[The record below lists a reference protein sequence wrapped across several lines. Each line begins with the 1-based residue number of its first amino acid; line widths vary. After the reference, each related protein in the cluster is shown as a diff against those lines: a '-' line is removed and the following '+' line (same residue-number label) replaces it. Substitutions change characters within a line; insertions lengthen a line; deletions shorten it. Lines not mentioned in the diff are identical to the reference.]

1 MGAEKEAIHLKPRP
15 RLAPHPDA
23 QNLAYWLGQVA
34 LRDERAFEALYQAT
48 SAHLLGVAMLVMRR
62 RERAEEV
69 LQEAFVNVW
78 HGAAKYAQTDASP
91 MSWLISIVRHKG
103 LDHLRANKH
112 YDSQTSLEA
121 DDGAAADTLVAE
133 DIDPLALLTLA
144 SVQHSVRA
152 CLDGLDA
159 PLRQS
164 LALAY
169 YEGLSHG
176 QVSNRLQVPLGTVKG
191 WLRRGA
197 DKLRDCLR
205 AHAT

>member
-1 MGAEKEAIHLKPRP
+1 MTPRP
-15 RLAPHPDA
+15 KPVPHPNA
-23 QNLAYWLGQVA
+23 ERLAYWLGQIA

-78 HGAAKYAQTDASP
+78 HGAAQYAQTEASP

-103 LDHLRANKH
+103 LDHLRASKNH
-112 YDSQTSLEA
+112 DAQTSFEA
-121 DDGAAADTLVAE
+121 DDGAGADTLTTEGA
-133 DIDPLALLTLA
+133 DPLALLTSA
-144 SVQHSVRA
+144 SAQHSVRA

-176 QVSNRLQVPLGTVKG
+176 QVSHRLQAPLGTVKG

-205 AHAT
+205 ATRELTA

>member
-1 MGAEKEAIHLKPRP
+1 MTTRPKP
-15 RLAPHPDA
+15 APHPHA
-23 QNLAYWLGQVA
+23 EHLAYWLGQVA
-34 LRDERAFEALYQAT
+34 LRDERAFDALYQAT
-48 SAHLLGVAMLVMRR
+48 ASHLLGVAMLVMRR

-78 HGAAKYAQTDASP
+78 HSASQYAQTDASP
-91 MSWLISIVRHKG
+91 MSWLITIVRHKA
-103 LDHLRANKH
+103 LDQLRASKGH
-112 YDSQTSLEA
+112 DAQVPIDS
-121 DDGAAADTLVAE
+121 DDGAAAHHAVA
-133 DIDPLALLTLA
+133 DGMDPLELLTAA
-144 SVQHSVRA
+144 STQLSVRA

-176 QVSNRLQVPLGTVKG
+176 QVSSRLQAPLGTVKG

-197 DKLRDCLR
+197 DRLRDCLS
-205 AHAT
+205 ATRERNA

>member
-1 MGAEKEAIHLKPRP
+1 MPLTSQSK
-15 RLAPHPDA
+15 LAPHHHADH
-23 QNLAYWLGQVA
+23 LAYWLGQIA

-48 SAHLLGVAMLVMRR
+48 SSHLLGVATLMMKR

-78 HGAAKYAQTDASP
+78 NGASQYAQTDASP
-91 MSWLISIVRHKG
+91 MSWLISIVRHKA
-103 LDHLRANKH
+103 LDHLRASKRH
-112 YDSQTSLEA
+112 DTQASIDAE
-121 DDGAAADTLVAE
+121 DGAAAHSVVAE
-133 DIDPLALLTLA
+133 GVDPVALLTAA
-144 SVQHSVRA
+144 SAHLNVRA
-152 CLDGLDA
+152 CLESLDA

-176 QVSNRLQVPLGTVKG
+176 QVSRRLQAPLGTVKG

-197 DKLRDCLR
+197 DKLRDCLS
-205 AHAT
+205 ATRERTA

>member
-1 MGAEKEAIHLKPRP
+1 MTSRAKP
-15 RLAPHPDA
+15 APHPHA
-23 QNLAYWLGQVA
+23 EHLAYWLGQVA
-34 LRDERAFEALYQAT
+34 LRDERAFDALYQAT
-48 SAHLLGVAMLVMRR
+48 SSHLLGVAMLVMKR

-78 HGAAKYAQTDASP
+78 HGASQYAQTDASP
-91 MSWLISIVRHKG
+91 MSWLISIVRHKA
-103 LDHLRANKH
+103 LDHLRASKSH
-112 YDSQTSLEA
+112 DAQASIDA
-121 DDGAAADTLVAE
+121 DDGAAAHTAVAE
-133 DIDPLALLTLA
+133 GTDPLALLTAA
-144 SVQHSVRA
+144 SAQLNVRA

-176 QVSNRLQVPLGTVKG
+176 QVSRRLQSPLGTVKG

-205 AHAT
+205 VARELTA

>member
-1 MGAEKEAIHLKPRP
+1 MTSQEKPT
-15 RLAPHPDA
+15 PHPHA
-23 QNLAYWLGQVA
+23 ERLAYWLGQIA
-34 LRDERAFEALYQAT
+34 LRDERAFEALYMAT
-48 SAHLLGVAMLVMRR
+48 SSHLLGVAMLVMKR

-78 HGAAKYAQTDASP
+78 HGASHYAQTEASP
-91 MSWLISIVRHKG
+91 MSWLISIVRHKAM
-103 LDHLRANKH
+103 DHLRASKRQ
-112 YDSQTSLEA
+112 DAQASMDA
-121 DDGAAADTLVAE
+121 DDGMAARAVVADGA
-133 DIDPLALLTLA
+133 DPLALLTAA
-144 SVQHSVRA
+144 STQLNVRV

-176 QVSNRLQVPLGTVKG
+176 EVSRHLQAPLGTVKG

-197 DKLRDCLR
+197 EKLRDCLR
-205 AHAT
+205 ASRDSMA